1 LATGVHRA
9 DLRQAS
15 GKESGRMHIVKKSVA
30 GFMLF
35 GLLLTGCLFITS
47 TPASANTS
55 SGFTFQLTCSEA
67 QSVVNFLLSLDE
79 QLEALVAANP
89 DNTFLAQEAPQL
101 DQYISDAIQ
110 FVESHT
116 AGPCTFNTEDE

>member
-1 LATGVHRA
+1 M
-9 DLRQAS
+9 
-15 GKESGRMHIVKKSVA
+15 RMRKSIA
-30 GFMLF
+30 GLMLF
-35 GLLLTGCLFITS
+35 GLLLAGCLFVST

-55 SGFTFQLTCSEA
+55 RGFTFQLTCAQA

-89 DNTFLAQEAPQL
+89 NNTFLAEEAPEL
-101 DQYISDAIQ
+101 DQYISNAIQ